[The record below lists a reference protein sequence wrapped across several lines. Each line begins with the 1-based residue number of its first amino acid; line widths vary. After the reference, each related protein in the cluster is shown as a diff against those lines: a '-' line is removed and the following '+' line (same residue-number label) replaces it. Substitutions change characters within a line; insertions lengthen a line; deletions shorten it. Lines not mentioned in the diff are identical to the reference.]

1 MFWSISMLSSTRIFS
16 VFLLIS
22 IFVVS
27 VYAQDGW
34 QLRRNSGSGDLISV
48 FFTSSDTG
56 WVAGDEGYL
65 AQTRDG
71 GNSWTRRVLN
81 TAANINEIYFRND
94 DDGYLVAG
102 RKMFETSD
110 GGNNWK
116 ESLIVDPA
124 QFPDGI
130 PEFLSIRFNSR
141 NQGFI
146 VGSVLDKQNDDVVI
160 GSLLLRTVDG
170 GKTWTRLDVPTKV
183 ELFHLDFD
191 GKSHGWIVGDRGTIL
206 ATTNNGSSW
215 ELQDSG
221 TTEVLYN
228 VDFRDERDGYVVG
241 TGGTILR
248 TEDGG
253 NVWVKIPSPVS
264 STLFRVD
271 FSSDKEGWIVGARGT
286 ILRTNDRG
294 LTWTESRSNTTNHLY
309 GLFVNRGYR
318 WSVGKDG
325 IIISNKD

>member
-1 MFWSISMLSSTRIFS
+1 MSFR
-16 VFLLIS
+16 VPLLIAVL
-22 IFVVS
+22 VVFAS
-27 VYAQDGW
+27 VPAFSQDSW
-34 QLRRNSGSGDLISV
+34 QIRRGSGTGDLISV
-48 FFTSSDTG
+48 FFTSSNTG

-71 GNSWTRRVLN
+71 GNTWSKRVLN

-110 GGNNWK
+110 GGANWK
-116 ESLIVDPA
+116 ETFIANPSE
-124 QFPDGI
+124 FPDGV

-146 VGSVLDKQNDDVVI
+146 VGSVIDRDNDEIVI
-160 GSLLLRTVDG
+160 GSLLMRTVDG
-170 GKTWTRLDVPTKV
+170 GKSWSRVEVPTKV

-206 ATTNNGSSW
+206 ATTNNGNSW

-221 TTEVLYN
+221 TQEVLYN
-228 VDFRDERDGYVVG
+228 VDFRDEKDGYAVG

-248 TEDGG
+248 TVDGG
-253 NVWVKIPSPVS
+253 RTWLKVASPVTA
-264 STLFRVD
+264 TLFRVD
-271 FSSDKEGWIVGARGT
+271 FPNDKDGWIVGARGT
-286 ILRTNDRG
+286 ILRTRDRG
-294 LTWTESRSNTTNHLY
+294 VTWTEQNSNTTNHLY
-309 GLFVNRGYR
+309 GLYVRGDHG

-325 IIISNKD
+325 VIISYKD

>member
-1 MFWSISMLSSTRIFS
+1 MFSRMFYTATILAVLLFSIPGF
-16 VFLLIS
+16 
-22 IFVVS
+22 
-27 VYAQDGW
+27 AQDGW
-34 QLRRNSGSGDLISV
+34 QLKRSAGTGDLISV

-65 AQTRDG
+65 AETHDG
-71 GNSWTRRVLN
+71 GNSWTRKVLN

-110 GGNNWK
+110 GGTTWR
-116 ESLIVDPA
+116 ESLIVNPA
-124 QFPDGI
+124 QFQDGV

-146 VGSVLDKQNDDVVI
+146 VGSVLDKANDDIVI
-160 GSLLLRTVDG
+160 GSLLLRTMDG
-170 GKTWTRLDVPTKV
+170 GKSWTRVDLPTKV

-191 GKSHGWIVGDRGTIL
+191 GKSRGWIVGDRGTIL
-206 ATTNNGSSW
+206 ATTNNGATW
-215 ELQDSG
+215 ELQESG

-228 VDFRDERDGYVVG
+228 VDFRDEKDGYVVG

-253 NVWVKIPSPVS
+253 KTWAKIPSPVTA
-264 STLFRVD
+264 TLFRVD
-271 FSSDKEGWIVGARGT
+271 FQNDKEGWVVGARGT
-286 ILRTNDRG
+286 ILRTKDRG
-294 LTWTESRSNTTNHLY
+294 ASWTVVSSNTTNHLY
-309 GLFVNRGYR
+309 GLYVNRGSS

-325 IIISNKD
+325 IIIAYKD

>member
-1 MFWSISMLSSTRIFS
+1 MS
-16 VFLLIS
+16 
-22 IFVVS
+22 
-27 VYAQDGW
+27 
-34 QLRRNSGSGDLISV
+34 RNSLFIAASLIVVLAAATVFPQEGWLTRRAAGPVDLISV

-56 WVAGDEGYL
+56 WVAGDDGYL

-71 GNSWTRRVLN
+71 GNTWSQRVLN

-110 GGNNWK
+110 GGSTWK
-116 ESLIVDPA
+116 EALIVNPSE
-124 QFPDGI
+124 FEDGI

-146 VGSVLDKQNDDVVI
+146 VGSVIDRNNDDVVV
-160 GSLLLRTVDG
+160 GSLLLRTTNG
-170 GKTWTRLDVPTKV
+170 GKTWSRIDVPTKI

-206 ATTNNGSSW
+206 ATTNNGASW
-215 ELQDSG
+215 ELQESG
-221 TTEVLYN
+221 TSEVLYN
-228 VDFRDERDGYVVG
+228 VDFRDERDGYAVG

-253 NVWVKIPSPVS
+253 ATWTRVASPVTF
-264 STLFRVD
+264 TLFRVD
-271 FSSDKEGWIVGARGT
+271 FPKDSEGWIVGASGT
-286 ILRTNDRG
+286 ILRSNDRG
-294 LTWTESRSNTTNHLY
+294 VTWTEVKSGTDKHLY
-309 GLFVNRGYR
+309 GLFVNRSYG
-318 WSVGKDG
+318 WSVGRGG
-325 IIISNKD
+325 IIISYKN

>member
-1 MFWSISMLSSTRIFS
+1 MSLRVS
-16 VFLLIS
+16 LLTAVL
-22 IFVVS
+22 VVS
-27 VYAQDGW
+27 AALPVFGQDGW
-34 QLRRNSGSGDLISV
+34 QIRRGSGTGDLISV

-71 GNSWTRRVLN
+71 GNSWTKRVLN

-94 DDGYLVAG
+94 EDGYLVAG

-110 GGNNWK
+110 GGLNWK
-116 ESLIVDPA
+116 ETFIANPA
-124 QFPDGI
+124 EFSDGV

-146 VGSVLDKQNDDVVI
+146 VGSVLDRDNDEIVI
-160 GSLLLRTVDG
+160 GSLLMRTVDG
-170 GKTWTRLDVPTKV
+170 GKTWNRVEVPTKV

-206 ATTNNGSSW
+206 ATTNNGNTW

-221 TTEVLYN
+221 TQEVLYN
-228 VDFRDERDGYVVG
+228 VDFRDEKDGYAVG

-248 TEDGG
+248 TVDGG
-253 NVWVKIPSPVS
+253 RTWIKVDSPVTA
-264 STLFRVD
+264 TLFRVD
-271 FSSDKEGWIVGARGT
+271 FPNDKNGWIVGARGT
-286 ILRTNDRG
+286 ILRTRDKG
-294 LTWTESRSNTTNHLY
+294 ITWEEQKSNTTNHLY
-309 GLFVNRGYR
+309 GLYVRGDNG

-325 IIISNKD
+325 VIISYKD

>member
-1 MFWSISMLSSTRIFS
+1 MNRYKLLFGSG
-16 VFLLIS
+16 LLIAVFS
-22 IFVVS
+22 AFA
-27 VYAQDGW
+27 YPQDGW
-34 QLRRNSGSGDLISV
+34 QTRRAAGPVDLISV

-56 WVAGDEGYL
+56 WIVGDEGYL

-71 GNSWTRRVLN
+71 GNSWSQRTLN

-110 GGNNWK
+110 GGRTWK
-116 ESLIVDPA
+116 ESLIVDPV
-124 QFPDGI
+124 QFADGI

-146 VGSVLDKQNDDVVI
+146 VGSVIDRNNEDVVV
-160 GSLLLRTVDG
+160 GSLLLRTTDG
-170 GKTWTRLDVPTKV
+170 GKRWTRIEVPTKF

-191 GKSHGWIVGDRGTIL
+191 GRSHGWIVGDRGAIL
-206 ATTNNGSSW
+206 ATSDNGATW
-215 ELQDSG
+215 DLQDSG
-221 TTEVLYN
+221 TSEVLYN
-228 VDFRDERDGYVVG
+228 VDFRDERTGYAVG

-253 NVWVKIPSPVS
+253 ANWTKVPSGVT
-264 STLFRVD
+264 STFFRVD
-271 FSSDKEGWIVGARGT
+271 FPNDKEGWIVGARGV
-286 ILRTNDRG
+286 ILRTTDRG
-294 LTWTESRSNTTNHLY
+294 VSWTEQKSSTSNHLY
-309 GLFVNRGYR
+309 GLFFNRGYG

-325 IIISNKD
+325 IVISYKD

>member
-1 MFWSISMLSSTRIFS
+1 MSFRN
-16 VFLLIS
+16 FLFLIAILAS
-22 IFVVS
+22 AAMPAV
-27 VYAQDGW
+27 AQDRW
-34 QLRRNSGSGDLISV
+34 QVRRSAGSGDLISV

-56 WVAGDEGYL
+56 WIAGDEGYL

-71 GNSWTRRVLN
+71 GNSWTKKVLN

-110 GGNNWK
+110 GGLNWR
-116 ESLIVDPA
+116 ETFIANPA
-124 QFPDGI
+124 EFRDGV

-146 VGSVLDKQNDDVVI
+146 VGSVLDKDNDEIVI
-160 GSLLLRTVDG
+160 GSLLMRTVDG
-170 GKTWTRLDVPTKV
+170 GKTWNRVEVPTKV

-206 ATTNNGSSW
+206 ATTNNGNSW

-221 TTEVLYN
+221 TQEVLYN
-228 VDFRDERDGYVVG
+228 VDFRDEEDGYAVG

-253 NVWVKIPSPVS
+253 RTWVNVPSAVTT
-264 STLFRVD
+264 TLFRVN
-271 FSSDKEGWIVGARGT
+271 FKNDKEGWIVGANGT
-286 ILRTNDRG
+286 ILRTTDRG
-294 LTWTESRSNTTNHLY
+294 RTWRQQDSNTTNHLY
-309 GLFVNRGYR
+309 GLYVNGSYG

-325 IIISNKD
+325 LIISYKD